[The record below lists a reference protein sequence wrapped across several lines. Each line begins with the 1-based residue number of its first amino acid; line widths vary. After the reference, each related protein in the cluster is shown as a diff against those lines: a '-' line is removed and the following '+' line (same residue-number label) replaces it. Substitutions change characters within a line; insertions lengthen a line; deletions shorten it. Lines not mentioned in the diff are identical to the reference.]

1 VRPTAQPTARPTAT
15 PTPRPVVIAV
25 EARDFLF
32 APASLAAPAEVPFG
46 IAFTN
51 ADAAIPHNVS
61 IATQGGASVFAGTII
76 TGPSSTTYV
85 VPALAPGTYRVS
97 CIVHPAMTAALT
109 AG

>member
-1 VRPTAQPTARPTAT
+1 M
-15 PTPRPVVIAV
+15 IAI

-32 APASLAAPAEVPFG
+32 APASLTAPADVPFG

-51 ADAAIPHNVS
+51 ADAAIPHNVA
-61 IATQGGASVFAGTII
+61 IATQSGTSQFSGTIV
-76 TGPSSTTYV
+76 TGVSSMTYV

-97 CIVHPAMTAALT
+97 CIVHPAMTATLT